1 MMSDEPP
8 GGYGTM
14 MRTGRV
20 GQLAA
25 LPPADDAA
33 CCAHAG
39 TNGDRH
45 SAAAPPRNCLLLTFI
60 VSTPSDVFLRVQAAP
75 RVSTYRA

>member
-20 GQLAA
+20 GQFAAPPLAA
-25 LPPADDAA
+25 APA
-33 CCAHAG
+33 CCAQAG
-39 TNGDRH
+39 TKGDRH
-45 SAAAPPRNCLLLTFI
+45 SAAAPPRKCLLLTFML
-60 VSTPSDVFLRVQAAP
+60 SPHGLMLF
-75 RVSTYRA
+75 